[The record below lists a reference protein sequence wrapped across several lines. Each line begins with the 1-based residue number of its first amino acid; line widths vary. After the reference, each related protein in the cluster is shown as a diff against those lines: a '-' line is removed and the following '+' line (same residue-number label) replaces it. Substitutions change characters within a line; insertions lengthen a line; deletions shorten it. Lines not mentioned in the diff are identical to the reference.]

1 MATDPDLTP
10 LLLRLHEA
18 EGEASVEVL
27 DEIVPLLYDELRTLA
42 HAQLRNERSDHT
54 LGTTALVNEA
64 YLRLV
69 KHNRLGAETRA
80 QFFRVAVTT
89 MRRILVD
96 YARARNQLKRGGGQ
110 QQRVSL
116 EQAALMSDRT
126 ADEVLAID
134 AALDRLEAINPRG
147 SQVVQH
153 RFFGGLTLEE
163 TADVMDLS
171 VPTVHR
177 AWRAARNW
185 LRKEI
190 AQEVTGL

>member
-1 MATDPDLTP
+1 MEAEHDVTQ
-10 LLLRLHEA
+10 LLRRLREA
-18 EGEASVEVL
+18 DAETSAEVL
-27 DEIVPLLYDELRTLA
+27 DRLLPLLYDELRTLA
-42 HAQLRNERSDHT
+42 HAQLRRERPDHT

-69 KHNRLGAETRA
+69 QQDRLSAEDRA
-80 QFFRVAVTT
+80 QFFGIAATT

-96 YARARNQLKRGGGQ
+96 YARARRRLKRGGNP
-110 QQRVSL
+110 QRISL
-116 EQAALMSDRT
+116 DEATLLTERE
-126 ADEVLAID
+126 ADEVLALD
-134 AALDRLEAINPRG
+134 EALGRLEAVNPRG

-153 RFFGGLTLEE
+153 HFFGGLTLEE
-163 TADVMDLS
+163 TAEAMALS

-190 AQEVTGL
+190 ALELSVP